1 MSWPSLGRPAPAE
14 PLQADAAQGRSRY
27 TRAAS
32 CLSRARTR
40 SPVPPHTSHAPI
52 SDSRR
57 ANLSER
63 LFCLPFSPS
72 SFSGNTE
79 HSSSSL
85 PSNHS
90 KLPPRSLAKST
101 VAGPFSATTARHQ
114 LCHSSIA
121 LKIPLDSQELKWT
134 KKAML
139 KLPKDTFHKASH
151 SLGWTCGRGFGQVD
165 MIRNGGTHES
175 NDRLALL
182 RPSKCPTARTDQYPT
197 RQ

>member
-40 SPVPPHTSHAPI
+40 SPVPPYTSHAPI
-52 SDSRR
+52 SDSRC

-63 LFCLPFSPS
+63 LFSLPFSPP
-72 SFSGNTE
+72 FSGNTE

-85 PSNHS
+85 PSNLS
-90 KLPPRSLAKST
+90 KLLPRSLAKST
-101 VAGPFSATTARHQ
+101 VAGPFSATTAHHQ
-114 LCHSSIA
+114 LFRSSIT

-134 KKAML
+134 KKATL
-139 KLPKDTFHKASH
+139 KLPKATFHEASH

-165 MIRNGGTHES
+165 MIHNGGTRES
-175 NDRLALL
+175 SDRLALL
-182 RPSKCPTARTDQYPT
+182 RPSKCLTARTDQYPT

>member
-1 MSWPSLGRPAPAE
+1 MPGVTIGPDLELLFRP
-14 PLQADAAQGRSRY
+14 
-27 TRAAS
+27 
-32 CLSRARTR
+32 
-40 SPVPPHTSHAPI
+40 VWV
-52 SDSRR
+52 
-57 ANLSER
+57 
-63 LFCLPFSPS
+63 
-72 SFSGNTE
+72 
-79 HSSSSL
+79 SSL
-85 PSNHS
+85 KTNNSIE
-90 KLPPRSLAKST
+90 
-101 VAGPFSATTARHQ
+101 FAT
-114 LCHSSIA
+114 LENIA

>member
-63 LFCLPFSPS
+63 LFSLPFSPSS

-114 LCHSSIA
+114 LCHSS
-121 LKIPLDSQELKWT
+121 E
-134 KKAML
+134 KKA
-139 KLPKDTFHKASH
+139 
-151 SLGWTCGRGFGQVD
+151 
-165 MIRNGGTHES
+165 HES
-175 NDRLALL
+175 MENLFWW
-182 RPSKCPTARTDQYPT
+182 
-197 RQ
+197 